1 MAVSMAFPVLIT
13 RCVRIFWIFSLL
25 QRDLMRW
32 ISLQSLSSSS
42 MSCTSFINLYCV
54 PLPEVFSYDHYEIF
68 HRIVAIPLCIPSRRE
83 FAKRIFE
90 SENEKITSFQHE
102 SLIHSRHFRLKFDRA
117 ERSRRLH
124 GNWLAIE
131 IAPADRRV
139 LSFRWSHKENKHEL
153 NMWFVDNRYQMWL
166 SELKKIALWRLGIGN
181 GNTFRKTATTFGIG
195 KVTAAEIY
203 YEFSDAINNH
213 KDDFINAWRRRW
225 YTPLPSGVG
234 AIDETHVE
242 IKAPQNNLADY
253 FNGKQHYSVVTRA
266 VAHAL
271 GPRAFTA
278 TGWNA
283 SVTPIGHVLERAGS
297 HP

>member
-102 SLIHSRHFRLKFDRA
+102 SLIHSRHFRLKFDCFFMPSDHGDYKWKLVGNRN
-117 ERSRRLH
+117 RSDRSPSSQFFPQRLQ
-124 GNWLAIE
+124 G
-131 IAPADRRV
+131 
-139 LSFRWSHKENKHEL
+139 S
-153 NMWFVDNRYQMWL
+153 
-166 SELKKIALWRLGIGN
+166 WRSN
-181 GNTFRKTATTFGIG
+181 GN
-195 KVTAAEIY
+195 
-203 YEFSDAINNH
+203 
-213 KDDFINAWRRRW
+213 
-225 YTPLPSGVG
+225 
-234 AIDETHVE
+234 
-242 IKAPQNNLADY
+242 
-253 FNGKQHYSVVTRA
+253 RA
-266 VAHAL
+266 LV
-271 GPRAFTA
+271 
-278 TGWNA
+278 
-283 SVTPIGHVLERAGS
+283 
-297 HP
+297 